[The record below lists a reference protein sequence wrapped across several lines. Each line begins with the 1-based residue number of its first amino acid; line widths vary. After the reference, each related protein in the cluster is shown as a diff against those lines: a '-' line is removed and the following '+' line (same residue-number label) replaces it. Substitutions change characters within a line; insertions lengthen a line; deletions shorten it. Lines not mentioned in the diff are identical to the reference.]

1 MKGSIRQRSPGTW
14 ELTIDLGRDALGKRR
29 RKHETVRGTKAQA
42 QRRLRELLFIQDR
55 GIDIPTDRLRLRD
68 WLDRWMRE
76 HVVPNRRQRTAEGY
90 RGIIA
95 SHINPAIGH
104 IELARLGPSHIQA
117 LEAELAE
124 RMAPRSV
131 HVVHAVL
138 SGALKQAMRM
148 ELIHRNAASL
158 VSPPPIAKREVAPPG
173 IGAVRDALALAR
185 ADGHHLY
192 PAIHLVAYTGL
203 RRGEA
208 LGLR

>member
-1 MKGSIRQRSPGTW
+1 
-14 ELTIDLGRDALGKRR
+14 
-29 RKHETVRGTKAQA
+29 
-42 QRRLRELLFIQDR
+42 
-55 GIDIPTDRLRLRD
+55 
-68 WLDRWMRE
+68 MRE
-76 HVVPNRRQRTAEGY
+76 HIAPNRRQRTAENY

-95 SHINPAIGH
+95 RHINPAIGH
-104 IELARLGPSHIQA
+104 IELARLGPSHVQA
-117 LEAELAE
+117 LEAGLAE
-124 RMAPRSV
+124 TLAPRTV

-173 IGAVRDALALAR
+173 IRAVRDALALAR
-185 ADGHHLY
+185 AEGHHLY

-208 LGLR
+208 LGLL